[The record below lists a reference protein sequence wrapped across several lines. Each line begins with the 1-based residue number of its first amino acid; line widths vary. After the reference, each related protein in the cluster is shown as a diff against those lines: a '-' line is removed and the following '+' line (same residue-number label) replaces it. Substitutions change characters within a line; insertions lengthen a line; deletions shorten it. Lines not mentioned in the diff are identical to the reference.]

1 MSRILPLFYYWNYI
15 QKIQAQFKLLVAIV
29 LFSFSTSASAQN
41 ISGQWI
47 GKFTSEE
54 DARGGGTDYVLEIE
68 ANGNQL
74 SGYSYTY
81 FSIAGKRYF
90 VICRLKGNY
99 DKGSKSL
106 VINEVETIK
115 TNTPPDFDNC
125 HQSHQ
130 LTYLKQKDK
139 ESLVGKWK
147 PAEKESTC
155 GKGFTELERKALVK
169 ESPQKNDEVTKV
181 SQEKKPSTA
190 KKVTTQTTT
199 KPKTSTSSP
208 AKTAPVVS
216 NQKPSAPPKKVVPQ
230 KSPAA
235 TKPVLQNNTIAKAEA
250 KPITEEPEKPAPPKV
265 AQQTVK
271 DNYTDKKNT
280 DKSALHTESGK
291 AKNMSDNAKEKLA
304 KRTYQV
310 IKVIEVSHPSI
321 KVDIYD
327 NGQIDGDIVSI
338 YLNEKQLISSKMLTA
353 QPITLQIQ
361 VDEQE
366 DVYDFIMY
374 AESLGS
380 IPPNT
385 ALMIVTTP
393 TQRYEINISSNEQ
406 TSGAIRFKLKK

>member
-1 MSRILPLFYYWNYI
+1 LIRILPLFSFL
-15 QKIQAQFKLLVAIV
+15 KQFSKPQLYTRVLVVGLL
-29 LFSFSTSASAQN
+29 LFSAATPLAAQN

-54 DARGGGTDYVLEIE
+54 DPGGGGTDYVLEIE
-68 ANGNQL
+68 SNGGQL

-90 VICRLKGNY
+90 VICRLKGSY
-99 DKGSKSL
+99 DKGSKSM
-106 VINEVETIK
+106 VINEVETVK
-115 TNTPPDFDNC
+115 TNTPPDFENC

-147 PAEKESTC
+147 PAEKGSTC

-169 ESPQKNDEVTKV
+169 EKSSRTEEETKKPTIQKSNPTKKEVVQAKPTSPASTPTKKSTTNTVQTSPKKPAV
-181 SQEKKPSTA
+181 SQKPIVKNTPP
-190 KKVTTQTTT
+190 
-199 KPKTSTSSP
+199 KPEPKNIIIEESP
-208 AKTAPVVS
+208 AS
-216 NQKPSAPPKKVVPQ
+216 
-230 KSPAA
+230 
-235 TKPVLQNNTIAKAEA
+235 
-250 KPITEEPEKPAPPKV
+250 APPKV
-265 AQQTVK
+265 AQQSVK
-271 DNYTDKKNT
+271 DNYNEKKNT
-280 DKSALHTESGK
+280 DKSALPIESAK
-291 AKNMSDNAKEKLA
+291 AKNMPDNTKEKLS

-310 IKVIEVSHPSI
+310 IKVIEVSQLSV

-327 NGQIDGDIVSI
+327 NGQVDGDVVSI
-338 YLNEKQLISSKMLTA
+338 YLNEKQLVSSKMLTA
-353 QPITLQIQ
+353 QPISFQIQ
-361 VDEQE
+361 VDDKE
-366 DVYDFIMY
+366 DVYDLIMY

>member
-1 MSRILPLFYYWNYI
+1 MPKGQVHI
-15 QKIQAQFKLLVAIV
+15 KLLVALF
-29 LFSFSTSASAQN
+29 LFSISTSTVAQN

-54 DARGGGTDYVLEIE
+54 DPRGGGTDYVLEIE
-68 ANGNQL
+68 ATGNQL

-106 VINEVETIK
+106 VVNEVETIK

-139 ESLVGKWK
+139 ETLVGKWK
-147 PAEKESTC
+147 PSEKGSTC
-155 GKGFTELERKALVK
+155 GKGFTELERKALIK
-169 ESPQKNDEVTKV
+169 EAPIKMDEAKKANSEIKSNSTQKGLPQTSTKP
-181 SQEKKPSTA
+181 KPST
-190 KKVTTQTTT
+190 TT
-199 KPKTSTSSP
+199 PIKTP
-208 AKTAPVVS
+208 PLAS
-216 NQKPSAPPKKVVPQ
+216 NQKKATTPKKIVPQNPTVASKPTVNNNPPKTEP
-230 KSPAA
+230 
-235 TKPVLQNNTIAKAEA
+235 KPVTI
-250 KPITEEPEKPAPPKV
+250 EEPVGQAPPKV

-271 DNYTDKKNT
+271 DNNADKKNS
-280 DKSALHTESGK
+280 DKSALHTESAK
-291 AKNMSDNAKEKLA
+291 AKSMSDNAKEKLA

-327 NGQIDGDIVSI
+327 NGQVDGDIVSI
-338 YLNEKQLISSKMLTA
+338 YLNEKQLIASKMLTA
-353 QPITLQIQ
+353 QPITLQIN
-361 VDEQE
+361 VDEKE
-366 DVYDFIMY
+366 DVYDLIMY

-406 TSGAIRFKLKK
+406 TSGAIRFKFKK

>member
-1 MSRILPLFYYWNYI
+1 MIRILPLFSFWNKVSTTQLYI
-15 QKIQAQFKLLVAIV
+15 PVLVGV
-29 LFSFSTSASAQN
+29 MLLFSAITPVAAQN

-47 GKFTSEE
+47 GRFTSEE
-54 DARGGGTDYVLEIE
+54 DPGGGGTDYVLEIE
-68 ANGNQL
+68 SNGGQL

-81 FSIAGKRYF
+81 FSIAGKRYY

-115 TNTPPDFDNC
+115 TNTPPDFENC

-147 PAEKESTC
+147 PSEKGSTC
-155 GKGFTELERKALVK
+155 GKGFTDLERKALVK
-169 ESPQKNDEVTKV
+169 ENVSKNPEETK
-181 SQEKKPSTA
+181 KA
-190 KKVTTQTTT
+190 TTQQKSPVKKEVIQS
-199 KPKTSTSSP
+199 KPKTTVPPPIKKTSPNVTQVSP
-208 AKTAPVVS
+208 
-216 NQKPSAPPKKVVPQ
+216 KPSVPTQKAIVKNIPLKTEPKKPTTEP
-230 KSPAA
+230 K
-235 TKPVLQNNTIAKAEA
+235 TIV
-250 KPITEEPEKPAPPKV
+250 TEEPPAIQPKV
-265 AQQTVK
+265 AQQSVK
-271 DNYTDKKNT
+271 DNYNEKKNI
-280 DKSALHTESGK
+280 DKSALPAESGK
-291 AKNMSDNAKEKLA
+291 AKNMPDNTKEKLA

-310 IKVIEVSHPSI
+310 IKVIEVTQPNI

-327 NGQIDGDIVSI
+327 NGQVDGDVVSI
-338 YLNEKQLISSKMLTA
+338 YLNEKQLVSSKMLTA
-353 QPITLQIQ
+353 QPITLQVK
-361 VDEQE
+361 VDDQE
-366 DVYDFIMY
+366 EIYDLIMY

-406 TSGAIRFKLKK
+406 TSGAIRFKFKK

>member
-1 MSRILPLFYYWNYI
+1 MIRILPLFSFWN
-15 QKIQAQFKLLVAIV
+15 QFSNRHLYTRVLVVGLL
-29 LFSFSTSASAQN
+29 LFSAATPLAAQN

-54 DARGGGTDYVLEIE
+54 DPGGGGTDYVLEIE
-68 ANGNQL
+68 SNVGQL

-90 VICRLKGNY
+90 VICRLKGSY
-99 DKGSKSL
+99 DKGSKSM
-106 VINEVETIK
+106 VINEVETVK
-115 TNTPPDFDNC
+115 TNTPPDFENC

-139 ESLVGKWK
+139 ESLIGKWK
-147 PAEKESTC
+147 PAEKGSTC

-169 ESPQKNDEVTKV
+169 EKSTKPEEETKKASVQK
-181 SQEKKPSTA
+181 STIA
-190 KKVTTQTTT
+190 KKEVGQSKPTPAPATSPIKKTTPTAAQT
-199 KPKTSTSSP
+199 
-208 AKTAPVVS
+208 
-216 NQKPSAPPKKVVPQ
+216 PPKKPAPTQ
-230 KSPAA
+230 KAIVKNIPPPAE
-235 TKPVLQNNTIAKAEA
+235 KNL
-250 KPITEEPEKPAPPKV
+250 ITEETQVTAPPKV
-265 AQQTVK
+265 AQQSVK
-271 DNYTDKKNT
+271 DNFNEKKNS
-280 DKSALHTESGK
+280 DKSALPIESAK
-291 AKNMSDNAKEKLA
+291 AKNMSDNTKEKMA

-310 IKVIEVSHPSI
+310 IKVIEVSQPTI

-327 NGQIDGDIVSI
+327 NGQVDGDVVSI
-338 YLNEKQLISSKMLTA
+338 YLNEKQLVTSKMLTA

-361 VDEQE
+361 VDDKEE
-366 DVYDFIMY
+366 IYDLIMY

-406 TSGAIRFKLKK
+406 TSGAIRFKFKK

>member
-1 MSRILPLFYYWNYI
+1 LIRILPLFSFWNHFFNHQLNNRVLAVVI
-15 QKIQAQFKLLVAIV
+15 LLFFANSPV
-29 LFSFSTSASAQN
+29 LAQN

-54 DARGGGTDYVLEIE
+54 DRGGSGTDYVLEIE
-68 ANGNQL
+68 SNGGQL

-90 VICRLKGNY
+90 VICRLKGSY
-99 DKGSKSL
+99 EKGSKSM
-106 VINEVETIK
+106 VINEVETVK
-115 TNTPPDFDNC
+115 TNTPPDFENC

-147 PAEKESTC
+147 PAEKGSTC

-169 ESPQKNDEVTKV
+169 EKSSKTEEETKKPTIQKSNPTKKEVVQAKPTSPATTPTKKSTTNTVQTSPQKTPVT
-181 SQEKKPSTA
+181 QKPIVKNTP
-190 KKVTTQTTT
+190 
-199 KPKTSTSSP
+199 PKSEPKNIIIEESP
-208 AKTAPVVS
+208 ASV
-216 NQKPSAPPKKVVPQ
+216 
-230 KSPAA
+230 
-235 TKPVLQNNTIAKAEA
+235 
-250 KPITEEPEKPAPPKV
+250 PPKV
-265 AQQTVK
+265 AQQSVK
-271 DNYTDKKNT
+271 DNYNEKKNT
-280 DKSALHTESGK
+280 GKSALPIESVK
-291 AKNMSDNAKEKLA
+291 AKNMPDNTKEKLS

-310 IKVIEVSHPSI
+310 IKVIEVSQPSV

-327 NGQIDGDIVSI
+327 NGQVDGDVVSI
-338 YLNEKQLISSKMLTA
+338 YLNEKQLVSSKMLTA
-353 QPITLQIQ
+353 QPISFQIQ
-361 VDEQE
+361 VDDKE
-366 DVYDFIMY
+366 DVYDLIMY

>member
-1 MSRILPLFYYWNYI
+1 VVGVIL
-15 QKIQAQFKLLVAIV
+15 
-29 LFSFSTSASAQN
+29 LFSVLTPVSAQN

-47 GKFTSEE
+47 GRFTSEE
-54 DARGGGTDYVLEIE
+54 DPGGGGTDYVLEIE
-68 ANGNQL
+68 SNGGQL

-106 VINEVETIK
+106 VINEVETVK
-115 TNTPPDFDNC
+115 TNTPPDFENC

-147 PAEKESTC
+147 PAEKGSTC

-169 ESPQKNDEVTKV
+169 ESTSKNVE
-181 SQEKKPSTA
+181 EIKKATVQQSTPI
-190 KKVTTQTTT
+190 KKDFAQT
-199 KPKTSTSSP
+199 KPKP
-208 AKTAPVVS
+208 
-216 NQKPSAPPKKVVPQ
+216 
-230 KSPAA
+230 PAA
-235 TKPVLQNNTIAKAEA
+235 STIKKTTPNATTLAPKTTVPSQKAIVKNTTPKPVPVNPKAEP
-250 KPITEEPEKPAPPKV
+250 KTIITDEPPVALPPKV
-265 AQQTVK
+265 AQQSVK
-271 DNYTDKKNT
+271 DNYNEKKNI
-280 DKSALHTESGK
+280 DKSALPAESGK
-291 AKNMSDNAKEKLA
+291 AKNMSDNTKEKLA

-310 IKVIEVSHPSI
+310 IKVIEVSQSNI

-327 NGQIDGDIVSI
+327 NGQVDGDVVSI
-338 YLNEKQLISSKMLTA
+338 YLNEKQLVSSKMLTA
-353 QPITLQIQ
+353 KPITLEIN
-361 VDEQE
+361 VDNQE
-366 DVYDFIMY
+366 EIYDLIMY

-406 TSGAIRFKLKK
+406 TSGAIRFKFKK

>member
-1 MSRILPLFYYWNYI
+1 MIRILPLFSFWN
-15 QKIQAQFKLLVAIV
+15 QFSNTQLYTRVLVVGLL
-29 LFSFSTSASAQN
+29 LFSAATPLAAQN

-54 DARGGGTDYVLEIE
+54 DPGGGGTDYVLEIE
-68 ANGNQL
+68 SNGGQL

-90 VICRLKGNY
+90 VICRLKGSY
-99 DKGSKSL
+99 DKGSKSM
-106 VINEVETIK
+106 VINEVETVK
-115 TNTPPDFDNC
+115 TNTPPDFENC

-139 ESLVGKWK
+139 ESLIGKWK
-147 PAEKESTC
+147 PAEKGSTC

-169 ESPQKNDEVTKV
+169 EKTTKSEEETKKASVQKSTPDKKEVVQAKPTPPATSPIKKTSPTTVQTAP
-181 SQEKKPSTA
+181 KKPA
-190 KKVTTQTTT
+190 PTQKAIVKNT
-199 KPKTSTSSP
+199 
-208 AKTAPVVS
+208 
-216 NQKPSAPPKKVVPQ
+216 PPK
-230 KSPAA
+230 
-235 TKPVLQNNTIAKAEA
+235 AEP
-250 KPITEEPEKPAPPKV
+250 KNIITEEPPVSAPPKV
-265 AQQTVK
+265 AQQSVK
-271 DNYTDKKNT
+271 DNYNEKKNS
-280 DKSALHTESGK
+280 DKSALPIESAK
-291 AKNMSDNAKEKLA
+291 AKNMSDNAKEKMS

-310 IKVIEVSHPSI
+310 IKVIEVTQPTI

-327 NGQIDGDIVSI
+327 NGQVDGDVVSI
-338 YLNEKQLISSKMLTA
+338 YLNEKQLVSSKMLTA

-361 VDEQE
+361 VDDKEE
-366 DVYDFIMY
+366 IYDLIMY

-406 TSGAIRFKLKK
+406 TSGAIRFKFKK

>member
-1 MSRILPLFYYWNYI
+1 MIRIIP
-15 QKIQAQFKLLVAIV
+15 
-29 LFSFSTSASAQN
+29 LFSFWNQLSKRQLYTKVLVIGFLLFSAISQVVAQN

-54 DARGGGTDYVLEIE
+54 DAGGSGTDYVLEIE
-68 ANGNQL
+68 SNAGQL

-90 VICRLKGNY
+90 VICKLKGTY
-99 DKGSKSL
+99 DKGSKSM
-106 VINEVETIK
+106 VISEIETVK
-115 TNTPPDFDNC
+115 TNTPPDFENC

-147 PAEKESTC
+147 PAEKGSTC
-155 GKGFTELERKALVK
+155 GKGFTELERKALEK
-169 ESPQKNDEVTKV
+169 EKTTKKVEEPKKTIAQKPT
-181 SQEKKPSTA
+181 PA
-190 KKVTTQTTT
+190 KKEIANTT
-199 KPKTSTSSP
+199 PKNP
-208 AKTAPVVS
+208 
-216 NQKPSAPPKKVVPQ
+216 PSAPVKKSAPIANQ
-230 KSPAA
+230 KSP
-235 TKPVLQNNTIAKAEA
+235 KSNVPPQKAIVKTNPPKSEPQ
-250 KPITEEPEKPAPPKV
+250 KTITEEPPITIPPKV
-265 AQQTVK
+265 AQQTLNDDK
-271 DNYTDKKNT
+271 NEKKNS
-280 DKSALHTESGK
+280 DKSALPIESSK
-291 AKNMSDNAKEKLA
+291 ARNMPNNTKEKLS

-310 IKVIEVSHPSI
+310 IKVIEVSHTSI

-327 NGQIDGDIVSI
+327 NGQVDGDVVSI
-338 YLNEKQLISSKMLTA
+338 YLNDKQLVASKMLTA
-353 QPITLQIQ
+353 QPISLQIQ
-361 VDEQE
+361 IDNKDDE
-366 DVYDFIMY
+366 YDLIMY